1 MGESMFTRILV
12 PIDFSASSNATLD
25 YARQMAARFGARLY
39 LLHVLENDFLRP
51 TVADPQ
57 AVEAA
62 ILRQL
67 RERLTLEERLRG
79 AEPVVVRSDALAD
92 AIVTYARSADIDLIV
107 MGTHGRSGLAHL
119 LKGSVAERVVRKA
132 PCMVLTGHEPM
143 AKAA

>member
-1 MGESMFTRILV
+1 MFTRILV
-12 PIDFSASSNATLD
+12 PIDFSASSGAALD
-25 YARQMAARFGARLY
+25 YARKLAARFGASLH

-57 AVEAA
+57 AVEAGA
-62 ILRQL
+62 LRQL
-67 RERLTLEERLRG
+67 RELLTAEDHQRG
-79 AEPVVVRSDALAD
+79 AVPVVLRSDAVAEE
-92 AIVTYARSADIDLIV
+92 IVSYARSNDVDLIV
-107 MGTHGRSGLAHL
+107 IGTHGRGGLSHL

>member
-1 MGESMFTRILV
+1 MFTRILV
-12 PIDFSASSNATLD
+12 PIDFSASADVTLE
-25 YARQMAARFGARLY
+25 YARQLAARFDARLH

-51 TVADPQ
+51 SVADPM

-62 ILRQL
+62 ALRQL
-67 RERLTLEERLRG
+67 RERLTAEDRASG
-79 AEPVVVRSDALAD
+79 AVPVVIRSDAFAD

-107 MGTHGRSGLAHL
+107 MGTHGRGGLAHL